1 MTGSR
6 SSARDPRYDVLFE
19 PVRIGPVVAR
29 NRFFQVPHCNG
40 MGWTQPRALAALRGI
55 KAEGG
60 WAVVSTEE
68 VEIHPTSD
76 CEPYHEGRLWSDD
89 DIPALAMMADAVHE
103 HGALAAIELTH
114 HGASCANYGTRE
126 IPLAPSHR
134 PVVYYSPVQARAM
147 SKRDIREYRQWHR
160 DAALRSKRAGFD
172 IVYVY
177 ASHDLSLA
185 VHFLQRRK
193 NDRSDEYGGSLENRV
208 RLLRE
213 VIEDTK
219 DAVGDRCAVA
229 VRLGVDE
236 LLGPDGITSE
246 GEGREVIEML
256 AELPDLWDV
265 NISNWTNDSQA
276 SRFAKE
282 GYQEEY
288 TRFVKS
294 VTSKPVVGVGRFTS
308 PDTMVSQ
315 VRRGVLDFI
324 GAARPSIADP
334 FLPKKLEEGR
344 AEDIRECIGCNICVS
359 SDYSMSNLRCTQNPT
374 MGEEWRRGWHPE
386 RIATRGSEGVVL
398 VVGTGPAGLEAA
410 LSAARRGYEV
420 HLAEASTE
428 LGGRVTREAAL
439 PGLREWLRVRDWR
452 VGQLNKLANV
462 HIYRDSPLD
471 AANILEFGARHVV
484 IATGSRWRRDGV
496 GRANG
501 AAIAGFEGPQGPVGA
516 TGAMGPRGLVG
527 ATGATASVGPVGG
540 IFTPDD
546 IMAGHI
552 PGAGPV
558 VIFDDDHYYMGGVL
572 AERCVEVGLAVTLVT
587 PAAIPSAWTVNT
599 LEALP
604 IARRL
609 LRLGVE
615 VVPYSNVQGF
625 DGRRVLLVNE
635 LTGVVTE
642 RGATAVVAV
651 TARLPVDGLYA
662 ALEGESQRMAE
673 AGIVSLTRVG
683 DCYAPGTIQA
693 AVYSGHKLAR
703 ELDAAP
709 VLASSIRRELP
720 LGVTG

>member
-1 MTGSR
+1 MT
-6 SSARDPRYDVLFE
+6 RDPRYDVLFE

-29 NRFFQVPHCNG
+29 NRFYQVPHCNG
-40 MGWTQPRALAALRGI
+40 MGWTQPRALAALRGV

-89 DIPALAMMADAVHE
+89 DIPALAMMADQVHE

-213 VIEDTK
+213 VIEGSK
-219 DAVGDRCAVA
+219 DAVGDRCVVA
-229 VRLGVDE
+229 VRLGV
-236 LLGPDGITSE
+236 
-246 GEGREVIEML
+246 

-315 VRRGVLDFI
+315 VCRGVLDFI
-324 GAARPSIADP
+324 
-334 FLPKKLEEGR
+334 
-344 AEDIRECIGCNICVS
+344 
-359 SDYSMSNLRCTQNPT
+359 
-374 MGEEWRRGWHPE
+374 
-386 RIATRGSEGVVL
+386 
-398 VVGTGPAGLEAA
+398 
-410 LSAARRGYEV
+410 
-420 HLAEASTE
+420 
-428 LGGRVTREAAL
+428 
-439 PGLREWLRVRDWR
+439 
-452 VGQLNKLANV
+452 
-462 HIYRDSPLD
+462 
-471 AANILEFGARHVV
+471 
-484 IATGSRWRRDGV
+484 
-496 GRANG
+496 
-501 AAIAGFEGPQGPVGA
+501 
-516 TGAMGPRGLVG
+516 
-527 ATGATASVGPVGG
+527 
-540 IFTPDD
+540 
-546 IMAGHI
+546 
-552 PGAGPV
+552 
-558 VIFDDDHYYMGGVL
+558 
-572 AERCVEVGLAVTLVT
+572 
-587 PAAIPSAWTVNT
+587 
-599 LEALP
+599 
-604 IARRL
+604 
-609 LRLGVE
+609 
-615 VVPYSNVQGF
+615 
-625 DGRRVLLVNE
+625 
-635 LTGVVTE
+635 
-642 RGATAVVAV
+642 
-651 TARLPVDGLYA
+651 
-662 ALEGESQRMAE
+662 
-673 AGIVSLTRVG
+673 
-683 DCYAPGTIQA
+683 
-693 AVYSGHKLAR
+693 
-703 ELDAAP
+703 
-709 VLASSIRRELP
+709 
-720 LGVTG
+720 